1 MKAILEELNDTQITA
16 ELAAIGRL
24 SPVQSAKLNALFAYC
39 MALKAKNLALI
50 KDRGFYIAGAEY
62 NSKQAIDLDG
72 HVPARLAQADL
83 DLFSMHGVAGPF
95 RLIDDAEARDLE
107 RHIEDLAFSRDN
119 PVYRLIA
126 GRDRAEAD
134 LLLEERDVILG
145 VNMFMFDTRV
155 RAIFSDPDL
164 LGTVKDLIAT
174 DRVTCWRSQI
184 FRQMPDGSRT
194 FYHQN
199 VDFADMSRHPSFAH
213 RSGKRFEPNS
223 ALSIWISLSDST
235 IESGTMSILAGS
247 FVDTRAYDLQKYFLN
262 NIDHMLNAVSFFP
275 PIQIREMLKIFLFSR
290 GGHRGKS
297 KVLMILAQFFYE
309 DLFQGEFTEIPFIA
323 KPGEYYAFTSFN
335 LHGSRPTAPG
345 LRRSTLVGRY
355 VDDHSVDVGDND
367 FILPIK
373 GGGVPV
379 SPAGEGFIA
388 KLNA

>member
-16 ELAAIGRL
+16 ELAAIGQL
-24 SPVQSAKLNALFAYC
+24 SPVQSDKLNALFAYC

-50 KDRGFYIAGAEY
+50 KDRRFYIAGAEY

-213 RSGKRFEPNS
+213 RSGKRFEPN
-223 ALSIWISLSDST
+223 
-235 IESGTMSILAGS
+235 
-247 FVDTRAYDLQKYFLN
+247 
-262 NIDHMLNAVSFFP
+262 
-275 PIQIREMLKIFLFSR
+275 
-290 GGHRGKS
+290 
-297 KVLMILAQFFYE
+297 
-309 DLFQGEFTEIPFIA
+309 
-323 KPGEYYAFTSFN
+323 
-335 LHGSRPTAPG
+335 
-345 LRRSTLVGRY
+345 
-355 VDDHSVDVGDND
+355 
-367 FILPIK
+367 
-373 GGGVPV
+373 
-379 SPAGEGFIA
+379 
-388 KLNA
+388 